1 MSGGMEMLVLCVAA
15 FSAGFVDAIVGGG
28 GLIQTPAVLIT
39 LPQHPVA
46 TLLGTTKIPSFTGT
60 AMAAAQYAGKIALH
74 KRLLLV
80 MCLFALPAAFSGSYL
95 VSLFSS
101 HFVKPLI
108 FIVLAVVAVYTFVK
122 KDFGVHR
129 QSTAL
134 GSRQLLRCALFAA
147 VVGFYDGFVGPG
159 VGSFLLLFFI
169 RFLGFDFLEAGAHA
183 KFVNLSTNAGSIIFF
198 GMSGHILFA
207 FAIPMAFCNLTGAVL
222 GSRLALLKGSRFVRI
237 FFLLVVAATLV
248 RLGYDIFNGR

>member
-1 MSGGMEMLVLCVAA
+1 MSGGMEIAVLCIAA

-28 GLIQTPAVLIT
+28 GLIQTPAVFIT
-39 LPQHPVA
+39 LPQHSVA
-46 TLLGTTKIPSFTGT
+46 TLLGTTKIPSFAGT
-60 AMAAAQYAGKIALH
+60 AMAAAQYAGKIALQ
-74 KRLLLV
+74 KRLLLL

-95 VSLFSS
+95 VSLISS
-101 HFVKPLI
+101 HFVKPVI
-108 FIVLAVVAVYTFVK
+108 FVVLSVVAVYTFVK

-129 QSTAL
+129 KSTEVGRL
-134 GSRQLLRCALFAA
+134 QLLRCLLFAIA
-147 VVGFYDGFVGPG
+147 VGFYDGFVGPG
-159 VGSFLLLFFI
+159 AGSFLLLFFI

-198 GMSGHILFA
+198 GLSGHILFA
-207 FAIPMAFCNLTGAVL
+207 IAFPMAVCNFAGALL
-222 GSRLALLKGSRFVRI
+222 GSRLALLKGSRFIRI

>member
-1 MSGGMEMLVLCVAA
+1 MEIAVLCIAA

-60 AMAAAQYAGKIALH
+60 AMAAAQYAGKISLH
-74 KRLLLV
+74 QRLLLL
-80 MCLFALPAAFSGSYL
+80 MCFFALPAAFSGSYL
-95 VSLFSS
+95 VSIISS
-101 HFVKPLI
+101 HFVKPVI
-108 FIVLAVVAVYTFVK
+108 FVVLAFVAVYTFVK
-122 KDFGVHR
+122 KDFGVLR
-129 QSTAL
+129 QSTLL
-134 GSRQLLRCALFAA
+134 GTPQLFRCALFAA

-159 VGSFLLLFFI
+159 AGSFLLLFFI

-183 KFVNLSTNAGSIIFF
+183 KFVNLATNAGSIIFF
-198 GMSGHILFA
+198 GLSGHILWGFA
-207 FAIPMAFCNLTGAVL
+207 FPMALCNLAGALL

-237 FFLLVVAATLV
+237 FFLLVVVATLV